1 MKGQIY
7 DMKDFTTAKEKE
19 RAILLCER
27 LNSLS
32 LTLKEE
38 RPHWPTV
45 RKFNDKIGIRSVQP

>member
-32 LTLKEE
+32 LTPAQEILFL
-38 RPHWPTV
+38 RGNV
-45 RKFNDKIGIRSVQP
+45 SSMRIYL